1 MGSTFRELYSE
12 YQIALRVYTEKLPT
26 DEVTFMR
33 SYTRGIQLFQRDTE
47 CLERKL
53 TFQKASQEP
62 YYTIPIDCLR
72 IIQIKD
78 VDASGRGRLCVPMGV
93 KQRDAYNEK
102 MSNGLYG
109 DTKTLDYHRGYSY
122 NNDSTRYSIHD
133 NEIRF
138 SRGEEP
144 YEPDEILIFYKTD
157 IPAFGTPLWT
167 AGTNTPV
174 FNYYTYWDAWW
185 ELNTQVPPV
194 PTLDASFQRMFEVT
208 RVNPLLAPYEH
219 CFLMYAISEYIM
231 SVGSPNFKEYERK
244 YKEELEFAKA
254 YLPEY
259 SHHSTPE
266 YNVSPWS
273 W

>member
-1 MGSTFRELYSE
+1 MASTFRELYSD
-12 YQIALRVYTEKLPT
+12 YQIALRVFIEKLPT

-33 SYTRGIQLFQRDTE
+33 SFTRGMQQFQRETE
-47 CLERKL
+47 YLEKKI
-53 TFQKASQEP
+53 TFLKAAQEP

-78 VDASGRGRLCVPMGV
+78 VDANGHGRLCVPMGV

-109 DTKTLDYHRGYSY
+109 DVKLLDYHRGYSY

-144 YEPDEILIFYKTD
+144 YEPDEILLFYKPD
-157 IPAFGTPLWT
+157 IPAFGAPLWT
-167 AGTNTPV
+167 PGTNTPI
-174 FNYYTYWDAWW
+174 FNYYTYWDAWYS
-185 ELNTQVPPV
+185 LNTLNV
-194 PTLDASFQRMFEVT
+194 PTLDATFQTMFEST

-219 CFLMYAISEYIM
+219 TFMMYAISEYIM
-231 SVGSPNFKEYERK
+231 AAQSPNFKEYERK
-244 YKEELEFAKA
+244 YKEEVEFAKQ

-259 SHHSTPE
+259 SHHSTRD
-266 YNVSPWS
+266 YNISPWV
-273 W
+273 